1 MKKIVNISNAPKQRI
16 QLITDNG
23 DDVEFLLEYKPRVE
37 SWFFSFR
44 WKDIEAKNLT
54 VCLHPNILRQFRR
67 IIDFGVGFKSD
78 TKIEP
83 FYLDVFTAGK
93 CDVVLL
99 NQNDIESIEAN
110 IYAQ

>member
-44 WKDIEAKNLT
+44 WKDIEAKN
-54 VCLHPNILRQFRR
+54 
-67 IIDFGVGFKSD
+67 
-78 TKIEP
+78 
-83 FYLDVFTAGK
+83 
-93 CDVVLL
+93 
-99 NQNDIESIEAN
+99 
-110 IYAQ
+110 